1 MIEKCLLC
9 CSPSTSYI
17 FVYLSSHF
25 LYGSPGEA
33 TIERTSVDKNNVPKT
48 KTEIKLILGDP
59 DAALSMSGLPVDGV
73 GLVRQEFVVA
83 NHIGIHPM
91 AVLQPENV
99 SQEDREIINERS
111 KNDKSPKDFFVRKLS
126 EGVGSIAAAFYPRPV
141 LVRLGDFKSNE
152 YRKLVGGFSFE
163 PEEENPMIGL
173 RGASSYLSPVFRD
186 GKCYFSCL
194 CLFCVMCKC
203 SANCCLLLK
212 PSSLS
217 VRPCPT

>member
-9 CSPSTSYI
+9 CSLSTSYI
-17 FVYLSSHF
+17 FVYLSLHF
-25 LYGSPGEA
+25 LYVYGSPGEA
-33 TIERTSVDKNNVPKT
+33 TIERTSVDINNVPKT

-111 KNDKSPKDFFVRKLS
+111 KNDKSPKDFFIRKLPK
-126 EGVGSIAAAFYPRPV
+126 V
-141 LVRLGDFKSNE
+141 
-152 YRKLVGGFSFE
+152 
-163 PEEENPMIGL
+163 
-173 RGASSYLSPVFRD
+173 
-186 GKCYFSCL
+186 
-194 CLFCVMCKC
+194 
-203 SANCCLLLK
+203 
-212 PSSLS
+212 S
-217 VRPCPT
+217 VA